1 MHREYDL
8 DTTAR
13 LNLFLANIEKRAF
26 RMARFAVAD
35 DDLALDCVQDAMLEF
50 VRRYRDKPEQEW
62 PPLFHCVLQSK
73 ITDAHRRRSVRQ
85 RFMGWLGLERQED
98 DASDPLLNVA
108 DPRDETPLRLLEQ
121 AQLGVQLEAAIAELP
136 LRQQQAFLLRSWEG
150 FDVAETAQSM
160 GCSEGS
166 VKTHYFRAVQALR
179 QKLEEY
185 RP

>member
-1 MHREYDL
+1 
-8 DTTAR
+8 
-13 LNLFLANIEKRAF
+13 
-26 RMARFAVAD
+26 MARFAVAD

-62 PPLFHCVLQSK
+62 PPLFFRVLQSK

-85 RFMGWLGLERQED
+85 RFMGWLGLGRQED
-98 DASDPLLNVA
+98 DESDPLLNVA